1 MYLQHNV
8 FDRNIYTNTYSLGI
22 VVATRDAIQNLYPSE
37 LIEMCIKLQTNGRN
51 THTFVYA
58 FGFFPRL
65 QNDSFGILWNAR
77 LCQFAFQ
84 EGNSAHN
91 VAAVAAIRLKQRI
104 SMFERCEANDKES
117 KKTAERTQASA
128 LWRHFFGTIK
138 TTYNDERW
146 IDNICVVLEKYYIHE
161 RVMMI
166 WRQRHVCHVLLF
178 VWVCVWY
185 KMKCDLAFVVLSLCR
200 LFRFVIK

>member
-1 MYLQHNV
+1 MPFKICTQASWL
-8 FDRNIYTNTYSLGI
+8 RCASSCKRMEEI
-22 VVATRDAIQNLYPSE
+22 R
-37 LIEMCIKLQTNGRN
+37 

-91 VAAVAAIRLKQRI
+91 VAAAVAVAAIRLKQRI
-104 SMFERCEANDKES
+104 SMFERSEANDKES
-117 KKTAERTQASA
+117 EKKQQSERKQA
-128 LWRHFFGTIK
+128 LYDVTFFGTIK

-178 VWVCVWY
+178 VWVCV
-185 KMKCDLAFVVLSLCR
+185 CDTKWNAIWLSSFSLSAVFFVSL
-200 LFRFVIK
+200 LNNHNGKKKKFE